1 MDERGGG
8 GRGGGLV
15 HIADVCHNIVSFP
28 PLTLFCARQPTLQY
42 TVQPRM
48 ETWLALR
55 AAIERGGVDVD
66 AVDATNG
73 RPATCAHAA
82 EEGASKRQGRT
93 KCIKHLLNDC
103 NADVDARTREGGN
116 QALLYALVAGE
127 KALPAA
133 RLPAADVEKGAD
145 PTASLAVAGRVV
157 DNEDVQPDVR
167 NAVLQYWTVGP
178 RRWATRSRLAAG
190 SLSGA

>member
-1 MDERGGG
+1 MSMPLTR
-8 GRGGGLV
+8 RTGGL
-15 HIADVCHNIVSFP
+15 
-28 PLTLFCARQPTLQY
+28 
-42 TVQPRM
+42 
-48 ETWLALR
+48 
-55 AAIERGGVDVD
+55 
-66 AVDATNG
+66 
-73 RPATCAHAA
+73 RPALTRPS

-116 QALLYALVAGE
+116 PALLYALVAGE

-133 RLPAADVEKGAD
+133 RLPMEKGAD